1 VTGEVS
7 MIPVDR
13 ALISEL
19 SKTRS
24 VALKRVKAESFLAS
38 SKSFEGKLGTFLW
51 DSTRLQR
58 VCFIAKLGDIAVECI
73 AKVYPDDELP
83 KELVTFFRQYYLL
96 ESSVNMNEL
105 LAVTHS
111 VRESMKKKREACTT
125 PFLNKQINVWL
136 SYVVLSSIADV
147 LEGGILNNAESM
159 YLTVTN
165 ILNILRVNELF
176 DLDKNTWGRIEAFEN
191 QILKHIFEC
200 WK

>member
-1 VTGEVS
+1 MGEVS

-13 ALISEL
+13 AFISEL

-24 VALKRVKAESFLAS
+24 VALKRVKAEAFLAS

-105 LAVTHS
+105 LAVTNS
-111 VRESMKKKREACTT
+111 VREAVTKKREACTT

-136 SYVVLSSIADV
+136 SYVVLESIADV
-147 LEGGILNNAESM
+147 LEGGLLNNAESM
-159 YLTVTN
+159 YLIVTSL
-165 ILNILRVNELF
+165 LNILRVNELF
-176 DLDKNTWGRIEAFEN
+176 DLEKNTWGRIEAFQN
-191 QILKHIFEC
+191 QILKQIFEC